1 MNYGRLAAAAVAA
14 AVVDMVY
21 GFVVYGNLLTGQ
33 FAQFPGVYRP
43 PEDMSYMPFLMLGV
57 LVAAIG
63 ATYIY
68 AKGYEGG
75 SGVAEGARFGAV
87 IGVFVVGISI
97 INYAVLNI
105 GRRLAVGMALAGF
118 VEWVLLGVV
127 IGLVY
132 KPVAVAAPR
141 KAGV

>member
-1 MNYGRLAAAAVAA
+1 
-14 AVVDMVY
+14 
-21 GFVVYGNLLTGQ
+21 
-33 FAQFPGVYRP
+33 
-43 PEDMSYMPFLMLGV
+43 MSYMPFLMLGV

-68 AKGYEGG
+68 AKGYEGS

-105 GRRLAVGMALAGF
+105 GRRLAVSMALAGF
-118 VEWVLLGVV
+118 VEWVLLGIV

-132 KPVAVAAPR
+132 KPAAVAAPR
-141 KAGV
+141 RAGV